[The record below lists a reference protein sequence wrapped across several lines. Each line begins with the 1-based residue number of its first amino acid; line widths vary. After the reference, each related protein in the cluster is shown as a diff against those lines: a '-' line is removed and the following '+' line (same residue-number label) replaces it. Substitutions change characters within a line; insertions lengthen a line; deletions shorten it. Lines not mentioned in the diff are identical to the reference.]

1 MAFDRLSL
9 KESSSIAA
17 AAYDRRKRI
26 LRVTFKPGRASH
38 RGGSYDYFDVPP
50 NVVDEFL
57 RAESLG
63 RFVNWQIKP
72 NYRYRRAS

>member
-17 AAYDRRKRI
+17 AVYDRHKRI
-26 LRVTFKPGRASH
+26 FRVTFKPGRASH
-38 RGGSYDYFDVPP
+38 RGGTYDYFDVPP

-57 RAESLG
+57 DAESLG

-72 NYRYRRAS
+72 HFRYRRVS

>member
-1 MAFDRLSL
+1 MTFGPLSL

-26 LRVTFKPGRASH
+26 LRVTFKPGKASH
-38 RGGSYDYFDVPP
+38 RGGVYDYFDVPP
-50 NVVDEFL
+50 EVVDEFL

-72 NYRYRRAS
+72 HYRYKPVS

>member
-17 AAYDRRKRI
+17 AAYDRHKRT
-26 LRVTFKPGRASH
+26 LRVTFTPGKASH
-38 RGGSYDYFDVPP
+38 RGGTYDYFEVPP

-57 RAESLG
+57 KAESLG

-72 NYRYRRAS
+72 RFKYKKVD

>member
-1 MAFDRLSL
+1 MIFEQLSL

-26 LRVTFKPGRASH
+26 VRVTFKPGEASH
-38 RGGSYDYFDVPP
+38 RGGTYDYFGVPP
-50 NVVDEFL
+50 KVVDEFL
-57 RAESLG
+57 DAESLG

-72 NYRYRRAS
+72 HYRYKRVS

>member
-1 MAFDRLSL
+1 MAFNRLSL

-26 LRVTFKPGRASH
+26 LQVTFKPGRASH
-38 RGGSYDYFDVPP
+38 RGGTYDYFEVPS
-50 NVVDEFL
+50 NIVDEFL
-57 RAESLG
+57 KAESLG

-72 NYRYRRAS
+72 RFKYKKVD